1 MRQLVYIIQEL
12 MGCGVEPRVELALRR
27 TLFFG
32 LILLV
37 YLIFGALI
45 FSVLPKRQ
53 QTLKCEKSA
62 ARLDAQRSE
71 MLNVLWAETMA
82 QSEHEWFLMANQK
95 LDIYERLV
103 VNSCRRVTAS
113 PSKSFSKAFIHAFTL
128 ITTIGFLDEENFSPI
143 GKIAAMSYAI
153 IGIPLALLYLA
164 QCSKMFAGLFPGNHI
179 FIAALVAIFA
189 AAVIFDIIEESN
201 DDTPFV
207 DVAFH
212 IFLMLSTVGS
222 CSIEPPVTLVLVA
235 LFAVGLISV
244 SYVLIDRQIEHVL
257 QRFELLFSKYFGII
271 RRWMCSKDE
280 FENKI
285 IEEEEEETE
294 SDT

>member
-1 MRQLVYIIQEL
+1 MRQLLYIIQGL

-32 LILLV
+32 LILLL
-37 YLIFGALI
+37 YLVFGAFV
-45 FSVLPKRQ
+45 FSALPKRQ

-95 LDIYERLV
+95 LDIYERFVL
-103 VNSCRRVTAS
+103 NSCRRVATS
-113 PSKSFSKAFIHAFTL
+113 PSKSFNKAFIHAFTL

-143 GKIAAMSYAI
+143 GKIAAMNYAI

-164 QCSKMFAGLFPGNHI
+164 QCSKMFAGLLPGNHI
-179 FIAALVAIFA
+179 LIAALVAIFA
-189 AAVIFDIIEESN
+189 TAIVSDILEESN
-201 DDTPFV
+201 DDAPFI
-207 DVAFH
+207 DTLFH
-212 IFLMLSTVGS
+212 VFLMLSTVGS
-222 CSIEPPVTLVLVA
+222 CSTEPPVALILVA
-235 LFAVGLISV
+235 LFSVGLISV
-244 SYVLIDRQIEHVL
+244 SYVLIDRQIEHAL
-257 QRFELLFSKYFGII
+257 QGFELLFSKYFGIL
-271 RRWMCSKDE
+271 RRSMCSKDE
-280 FENKI
+280 VEENKI
-285 IEEEEEETE
+285 IEEEEETE

>member
-1 MRQLVYIIQEL
+1 MRQLVHIIQEL

-32 LILLV
+32 LILLG
-37 YLIFGALI
+37 YLVFGALI
-45 FSVLPKRQ
+45 FSALPKRQ

-71 MLNVLWAETMA
+71 MLNVFWAETMV

-103 VNSCRRVTAS
+103 LNSCRRVAAS
-113 PSKSFSKAFIHAFTL
+113 PSKSFNKAFIHAFTL
-128 ITTIGFLDEENFSPI
+128 VTTIGFLDEENFSPI
-143 GKIAAMSYAI
+143 GKIAAMSYGI
-153 IGIPLALLYLA
+153 IGIPLALLYVA
-164 QCSKMFAGLFPGNHI
+164 QCSKMFVGLLPGNHI

-189 AAVIFDIIEESN
+189 TAVVFDIIEESN
-201 DDTPFV
+201 DDTPFIDAV
-207 DVAFH
+207 FH
-212 IFLMLSTVGS
+212 VFLILSTVGS
-222 CSIEPPVTLVLVA
+222 CNIEPPVTLIFVA

-244 SYVLIDRQIEHVL
+244 SYVLIDRQIEHAL
-257 QRFELLFSKYFGII
+257 QGFELLFSKYFGIL

-280 FENKI
+280 LEENKI
-285 IEEEEEETE
+285 IEEEEETE